1 MRGEI
6 MEQKKE
12 ITVIYAKDSNRYHRD
27 LIDEGQGI
35 VGNQWIFQSIA

>member
-6 MEQKKE
+6 MEKKKE
-12 ITVIYAKDSNRYHRD
+12 ITAIYTKDSNRYHRD

-35 VGNQWIFQSIA
+35 AGNQWIFQSIV

>member
-12 ITVIYAKDSNRYHRD
+12 ITAIYAKDSNRYHCY
-27 LIDEGQGI
+27 LNDEGLGI
-35 VGNQWIFQSIA
+35 AGNQWIFQSIA